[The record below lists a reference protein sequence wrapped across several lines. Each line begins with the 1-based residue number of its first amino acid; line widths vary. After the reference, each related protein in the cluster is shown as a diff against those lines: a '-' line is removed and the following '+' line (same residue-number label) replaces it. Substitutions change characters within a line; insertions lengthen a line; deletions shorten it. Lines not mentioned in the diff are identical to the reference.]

1 VNKFYF
7 DLLLNVSV
15 FDCAGY
21 GVGYDD
27 VVIHGSLDDLKFAA
41 FYTKC
46 VSLLSSVDYVIL
58 LDLNV

>member
-1 VNKFYF
+1 LYVA
-7 DLLLNVSV
+7 NVSI